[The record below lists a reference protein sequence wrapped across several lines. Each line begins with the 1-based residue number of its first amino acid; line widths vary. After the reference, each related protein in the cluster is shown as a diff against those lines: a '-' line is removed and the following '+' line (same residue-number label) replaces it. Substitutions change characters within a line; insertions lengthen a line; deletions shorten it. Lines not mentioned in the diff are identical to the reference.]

1 MDPHE
6 VLDRY
11 FEAIRTHDWSALA
24 DCLASDVHRT
34 GPYLDVVE
42 GREEYVAYL
51 ARVVPSLEGYRLT
64 VSRID
69 RLGGGEALVR
79 LSETVEVNGVSSEF
93 PEALL
98 FDFDS
103 QGLIARVDIYIKQ
116 PPSGSG

>member
-1 MDPHE
+1 M
-6 VLDRY
+6 LDRY
-11 FEAIRTHDWSALA
+11 FEAIRSHDWSALS
-24 DCLASDVHRT
+24 DCLAPDVHRT

-51 ARVVPSLEGYRLT
+51 ARVVPSLRNYQLT

-69 RLGGGEALVR
+69 RLEGGGALVR
-79 LSETVEVNGVSSEF
+79 LSETLDVDGVASEF

-103 QGLIARVDIYIKQ
+103 AGLISRVDIYLKQ
-116 PPSGSG
+116 PSGPS